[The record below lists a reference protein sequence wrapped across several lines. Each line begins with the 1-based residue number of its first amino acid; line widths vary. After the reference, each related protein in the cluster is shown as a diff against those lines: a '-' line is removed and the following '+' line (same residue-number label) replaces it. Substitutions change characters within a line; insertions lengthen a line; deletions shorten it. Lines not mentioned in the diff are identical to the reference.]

1 MFEKEF
7 EEVKKEIG
15 EVIFKIM
22 THDQDHEH
30 CYRQSDNGVVE
41 KVLHTLFNY
50 PERQYVQVE
59 THEEFITLVSKVE
72 EVIAKLNHESPLEAI
87 SFLREHGNF
96 S

>member
-7 EEVKKEIG
+7 EEVKKEVG

-22 THDQDHEH
+22 THSQDYEH
-30 CYRQSDNGVVE
+30 CYRQSENGVVE

-50 PERQYVQVE
+50 PERQYAQVE

-72 EVIAKLNHESPLEAI
+72 EVIAKLNHESPLDAI
-87 SFLREHGNF
+87 SFLREHGNI

>member
-15 EVIFKIM
+15 EVIFKIF
-22 THDQDHEH
+22 THDLDHEH
-30 CYRQSDNGVVE
+30 CYRQSENGVVE
-41 KVLHTLFNY
+41 KVLHTLFDY
-50 PERQYVQVE
+50 PEREYVQVE
-59 THEEFITLVSKVE
+59 TQEEFITLVSKVE